1 MAMCALLGASLRAI
15 GSYNDHFH
23 MANIGEV
30 EMADKAMLV
39 VTTQRTGFL
48 RRAGSPIAA
57 RKHNAYHAKVGCIAM
72 SSRDVSAQEARP

>member
-1 MAMCALLGASLRAI
+1 
-15 GSYNDHFH
+15 

-39 VTTQRTGFL
+39 MSTQRTGFL
-48 RRAGSPIAA
+48 RRARSAIAP
-57 RKHNAYHAKVGCIAM
+57 RKHNAYRAKVGCVAT

>member
-1 MAMCALLGASLRAI
+1 MCALLGASHCAI

-30 EMADKAMLV
+30 KMVDKAMLV

-48 RRAGSPIAA
+48 RRAGSAIAA
-57 RKHNAYHAKVGCIAM
+57 RKHNAYRAKVRCVAM